1 MAPAT
6 APTTGAQSQESAV
19 RDLLGEFQAV
29 YGRLD
34 AAGAKKLWASVDE
47 RALARAFENLE
58 SQRLTLDGCRIQLGT
73 TRALATCNGLTTYVG
88 KLGGREQSRRSK
100 WTFSLT
106 KAGETWQIQTVEV
119 R

>member
-6 APTTGAQSQESAV
+6 GPQNQESAV
-19 RDLLGEFQAV
+19 RNLLTEFQAV

-34 AAGAKKLWASVDE
+34 AAGAKRLWASVDE

-58 SQRLTLDGCRIQLGT
+58 SQRLTFDSCRIQLGT
-73 TRALATCNGLTTYVG
+73 TRALAYCSGLTTYVG
-88 KLGGREQSRRSK
+88 KLGGREQSRRSN

-106 KAGETWQIQTVEV
+106 KAGEAWQIQTVEI